1 MTPNISTNFMP
12 FRYTPDATKNPY
24 TQQVLGQFKR
34 GQQLAIDNKK
44 PVDLHDS
51 SNHSAIPAPPM
62 SVAEYTRAQGPSSR
76 LIAYLNELRIT
87 MRNTSLD
94 QYQKLRTPE
103 NFLGKGLLKVCH
115 DIGNGKVIVVGDC
128 ARELMRLAMLERAG
142 VPVAK
147 VHEIGSIQ
155 KNGFREPAYVQQK
168 LENFY
173 VFGQNQPETMHSDFL
188 KSPLLNEKTISSLK
202 AIRSFTH
209 QYDIPDLQGG
219 LGPDGRFL
227 LTDIFE
233 IMKAESKPT
242 PFAKKQAVTLDNLI
256 RASEIELQRR
266 QRSELKKAA

>member
-1 MTPNISTNFMP
+1 MLNISSSF
-12 FRYTPDATKNPY
+12 TPRRHTFDTIKNPHA
-24 TQQVLGQFKR
+24 QQAVEQFRRADRPAVDDKR
-34 GQQLAIDNKK
+34 I
-44 PVDLHDS
+44 VDLRDS
-51 SNHSAIPAPPM
+51 SGHSAIPAPPM
-62 SVAEYTRAQGPSSR
+62 SVAEYTRAQGPSGR
-76 LIAYLNELRIT
+76 LIAYLKELRIT

-94 QYQKLRTPE
+94 QYEKLRTPE

-128 ARELMRLAMLERAG
+128 ASELMKLAMLERAG

-242 PFAKKQAVTLDNLI
+242 PFARKQAQTLDNLI